1 MVITN
6 EEEVVVGGMR
16 KTMNTREMILFK

>member
-6 EEEVVVGGMR
+6 EEEVEVGGMR